1 MPHLCQTDRCTKA
14 WRLLLQY
21 FHGQVPRRARS
32 LVTWCGVCAVHQVH
46 QTGTTRCLRRLM
58 SKLLSFSQPLAR
70 KPLFS
75 LFVEWKGS
83 HLPLQTALHA
93 SPTARNSVF
102 LISASLV
109 LISAFPAHSTAFFS
123 SSFYLILIVIFI
135 KWHVLK
141 CKWDFPYDLMTQLSS
156 ILMWLAVDRMWS
168 LL

>member
-123 SSFYLILIVIFI
+123 SSFLFNFNFYKVTCSE
-135 KWHVLK
+135 V
-141 CKWDFPYDLMTQLSS
+141 
-156 ILMWLAVDRMWS
+156 
-168 LL
+168 